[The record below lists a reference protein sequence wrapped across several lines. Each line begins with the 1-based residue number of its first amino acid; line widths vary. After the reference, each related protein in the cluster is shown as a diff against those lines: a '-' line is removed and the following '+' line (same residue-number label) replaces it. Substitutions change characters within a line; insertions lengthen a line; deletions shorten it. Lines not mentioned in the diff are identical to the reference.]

1 MGLAID
7 TQPELNYTHT
17 RLLVDRFRETF
28 VFYRDVLGFHVVY
41 GDETGPYAEFR
52 TTRITLALF
61 DRHDMAESVKYPV
74 PTKRDTQQPKLCLT
88 FDVPDVDKLFGVLKE
103 RGATVVA
110 EPTDRTV
117 WMVRTAHFAD
127 PEGNLIEINSALRSQ
142 FRL

>member
-1 MGLAID
+1 MSLAID

-17 RLLVDRFRETF
+17 RLLVDRFRDSF

-52 TTRITLALF
+52 TSSITLALF
-61 DRHDMAESVKYPV
+61 DRHEMNQSVKYPT
-74 PTKRDTQQPKLCLT
+74 PTARDMQQPKLCLT

-110 EPTDRTV
+110 EPADRTA